1 MRLSWPWG
9 TDRIAGARPLDW
21 EAMRGITICG
31 LAGLVLALG
40 VAGCG
45 TPGAPQP
52 PSLNLPVPV
61 RDLSAERAGNQVTL
75 TWSMPRRTTDK
86 LLLKNAM
93 DVRVCRSEKG
103 GVCQPVGSML
113 KLGPSTAGTWSETLP
128 AELAAGAPH
137 AVRYAVELFSVGGRS
152 AGLSN
157 EAVILAGASPG
168 PMVNVS
174 SELRKDGVAL
184 HWAPTDND
192 TAVRLLRTWLS
203 APRKPK
209 KNAVGDEPVE
219 ISLLVEHG
227 AQAGGAVDKTAELG
241 QTYEYRAQH
250 VAQVEVDGKTLE
262 LPGELSAPLRVEVK
276 DIFPPEAPQGLA
288 AVAAQAEDGSV
299 SIDLSWEPN
308 SEADVAGYIVYRSE
322 SGGAWQRIS
331 PAEPV
336 VGPAFHDAQ
345 VQAGHTYSY
354 AVSAVDHGG
363 RASARSAVA
372 TETAPGS

>member
-1 MRLSWPWG
+1 
-9 TDRIAGARPLDW
+9 
-21 EAMRGITICG
+21 MRGIAICG
-31 LAGLVLALG
+31 LAGLGLALG
-40 VAGCG
+40 LAGCG

-61 RDLSAERAGNQVTL
+61 NDLSAERAGRQVTL

-86 LLLKNAM
+86 LLLKNAI
-93 DVRVCRSEKG
+93 DVRVCRGEKG

-113 KLGPSTAGTWSETLP
+113 KLGPSTAGTWTETLP
-128 AELAAGAPH
+128 AELAAGVPH
-137 AVRYAVELFSVGGRS
+137 AVRYAVELFNVGGRS

-157 EAVILAGASPG
+157 EAVILAGAAPG
-168 PMVNVS
+168 PMANVT

-184 HWAPTDND
+184 HWTPTGDD
-192 TAVRLLRTWLS
+192 TAVRLHRTWLS
-203 APRKPK
+203 APEKAK
-209 KNAVGDEPVE
+209 KTAVVGDEPVE
-219 ISLLVEHG
+219 VSLLVEHG

-276 DIFPPEAPQGLA
+276 DIFPPDAPQGLA
-288 AVAAQAEDGSV
+288 AVSAQAADGTV

-308 SEADVAGYIVYRSE
+308 AEADVAGYIVYRSE
-322 SGGAWQRIS
+322 SGGVWQRIS

-345 VQAGHTYSY
+345 VQAGHAYSY

-363 RASARSAVA
+363 RESARSAAA
-372 TETAPGS
+372 TETAPAAQ